1 MFDNGASI
9 SIEGLSSQNFRR
21 FMLIKGIRITFHQL
35 RHLFATTASDLGV
48 ADEYIQKLGGW
59 ASNHVLKSVYT
70 HTTAALEE
78 RYQGVIDEY
87 WLGLIGDK
95 VSEEGRS

>member
-1 MFDNGASI
+1 
-9 SIEGLSSQNFRR
+9 
-21 FMLIKGIRITFHQL
+21 MLIKGIRITFHQL